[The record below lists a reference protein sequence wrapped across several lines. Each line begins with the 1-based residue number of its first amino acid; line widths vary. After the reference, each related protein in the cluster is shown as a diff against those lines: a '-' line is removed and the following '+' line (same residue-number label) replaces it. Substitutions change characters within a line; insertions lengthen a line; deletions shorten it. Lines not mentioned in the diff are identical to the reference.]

1 MKTVIWGGA
10 MEVWGHHLWDS
21 PMTSYRF
28 FWHHQGASK
37 RHHHGILSSSWHHH
51 TVSFL
56 NKVRCCEGV
65 WSDEVRCR
73 DGVLNKVRCRAGVW
87 SDEVGCCDGVFN
99 KVRCRDGVWSDEV
112 RCRMGV
118 FNKVRCRE
126 GILKHGGTNTS
137 LPQVTEIYFW
147 RWRLTS
153 WCRPVLLSQ
162 LLYINRQLDVQYGVP
177 WWWLEKICF
186 LFNLC
191 NYIFICVYY
200 WEWNFKCHNICQLIP
215 SECQNI
221 CQLISQT
228 QLKTKR
234 KTIEIYWKQINFS

>member
-1 MKTVIWGGA
+1 

-28 FWHHQGASK
+28 FGTIKAPVKDTITASYQV
-37 RHHHGILSSSWHHH
+37 HGTITPWVSW
-51 TVSFL
+51 TKL
-56 NKVRCCEGV
+56 EGV

-126 GILKHGGTNTS
+126 GILKHGGTNTT

-162 LLYINRQLDVQYGVP
+162 FFCINRQLDVQYGVP

-234 KTIEIYWKQINFS
+234 KTIEIYWK